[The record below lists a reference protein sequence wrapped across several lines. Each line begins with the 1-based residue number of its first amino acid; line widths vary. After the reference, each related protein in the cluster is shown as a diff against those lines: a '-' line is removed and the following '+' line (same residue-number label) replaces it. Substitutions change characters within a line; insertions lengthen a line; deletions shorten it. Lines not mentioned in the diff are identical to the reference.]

1 MIRENVDKFQ
11 NCFFFLFILHYIK
24 TLKRKAN
31 KNRAQFLMLKNKI
44 TNIIYYIKV
53 HNLNV
58 SAQLRAIFSN
68 FKTLLRRIFSRT
80 ICDSDHQ
87 LLIQN
92 LYVRDTHA
100 RFIFAWK
107 TVIQRISYTEINMQM
122 YGLRLY

>member
-1 MIRENVDKFQ
+1 MTRENVDKFQ
-11 NCFFFLFILHYIK
+11 NCFFFFLYYI

-44 TNIIYYIKV
+44 TNTIYYIKI

-68 FKTLLRRIFSRT
+68 FKTLLRRSAYRSFSRT

-92 LYVRDTHA
+92 LYAIRMLVSYSR
-100 RFIFAWK
+100 K
-107 TVIQRISYTEINMQM
+107 TQ
-122 YGLRLY
+122 